1 MFDCHD
7 CKHFREL
14 PGDTV
19 WKRRT
24 GCYHPEL
31 MEQKQSDRYLAA
43 QEVPGDHEKL
53 NADGD
58 CKYFEAQRSDSLVSR
73 LISSLR
79 S

>member
-1 MFDCHD
+1 MVD
-7 CKHFREL
+7 CKDCQHFRQL

-31 MEQKQSDRYLAA
+31 MEQKQSEAVHAA
-43 QEVPGDHEKL
+43 QEIPGDHRKL
-53 NADGD
+53 NGDGK
-58 CKYFEAQRSDSLVSR
+58 CAKFSARRAGSVVSR